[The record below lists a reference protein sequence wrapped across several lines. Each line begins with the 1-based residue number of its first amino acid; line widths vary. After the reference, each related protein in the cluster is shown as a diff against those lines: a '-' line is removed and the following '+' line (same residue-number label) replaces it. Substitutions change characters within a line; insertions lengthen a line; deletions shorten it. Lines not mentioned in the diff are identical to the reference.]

1 MGQHGVIE
9 RRDGGEDGGT
19 RLLDRSQEI
28 VQVPGVGDEHRRV
41 SPHQRRAENA
51 HVPSDVKRRKHERDA
66 VVPLLEDGA
75 EPTVELQ
82 RRHQYAAMSQQGR
95 LRDPRRATREHEQRG
110 VGWSRAGARRR
121 RRGGGPDHRLKPH
134 VPGRQRDP
142 VPFLPFLEQGV
153 REPEQARQELLDVG
167 RDHDFERGARLEVI
181 ATNIKEFLPR
191 LLRLAY
197 TLLKERKEGDR
208 VALTPGDVWFQ
219 AVIRASPSAAPPRAG
234 PTPSDAALL
243 MLTGGTT
250 GVPKAALLRH
260 RGVLM
265 AALQL
270 NRWFRPV
277 LKEWEDGIAFV
288 FPPFHVAGNVGILG
302 TALVG
307 RNPAVLIPNPRDLN
321 DLLRTIQQ
329 ARPAVLPAV
338 PTLYN
343 AMLAHPAVR
352 AGKVD
357 FSSIKLCVSGSAPLL
372 AETKR
377 RFEQLTGGRIIEV
390 YSLTEACMASV
401 GTPVMGTYK
410 EGAVGISLPDVDVRI
425 VDADD
430 PSQEVG
436 PGEIGEI
443 VIEAPQLIEGYWEDA
458 EATKEMLR
466 GGRLYTGDL
475 GSLDGGGYLT
485 IADRKKDLIKAS
497 GFQVWPREVEEVI
510 ATHPAVAEVGVAGV
524 PDPHSGEAVMAWVVT
539 RKGMGLTQEQIRDH
553 CRRHLAAYKVPKRRS
568 FGGCCPSPPSG
579 SCCGAS

>member
-1 MGQHGVIE
+1 MDRPWLEHYDDGV
-9 RRDGGEDGGT
+9 
-19 RLLDRSQEI
+19 
-28 VQVPGVGDEHRRV
+28 P
-41 SPHQRRAENA
+41 
-51 HVPSDVKRRKHERDA
+51 
-66 VVPLLEDGA
+66 
-75 EPTVELQ
+75 
-82 RRHQYAAMSQQGR
+82 
-95 LRDPRRATREHEQRG
+95 ATL
-110 VGWSRAGARRR
+110 A
-121 RRGGGPDHRLKPH
+121 PY
-134 VPGRQRDP
+134 
-142 VPFLPFLEQGV
+142 
-153 REPEQARQELLDVG
+153 PEQTLVDIVKASAA
-167 RDHDFERGARLEVI
+167 ERPRHPAVLFKGARLSYGELDRLSDGVAAWLAARGVVKGDRVALIMPNCPQVIIAQLGVWKAGAVAVPLNPLSSEEELAHALAGTGARAAVVLSRFYHKIKHLQPGTALEVVI

-208 VALTPGDVWFQ
+208 VALAPGDVWFQ
-219 AVIRASPSAAPPRAG
+219 AVIRAAPAAPQRPG

-250 GVPKAALLRH
+250 GIPKAALLRH

-277 LKEWEDGIAFV
+277 LKEWDDGIAFV

-357 FSSIKLCVSGSAPLL
+357 FSSVKLCVSGSAPLL

-410 EGAVGISLPDVDVRI
+410 EGAVGIPLPDVDVRI
-425 VDADD
+425 VDVDD

-443 VIEAPQLIEGYWEDA
+443 VIEAPQLMEGYWKDA

-475 GSLDGGGYLT
+475 GSIDGDGYLT

-524 PDPHSGEAVMAWVVT
+524 PDPHSGEAVMAWVVP
-539 RKGMGLTQEQIRDH
+539 RKGMEVTEEEVRDH
-553 CRRHLAAYKVPKRRS
+553 CRRHLAAYKVPKRVEFREALPKS
-568 FGGCCPSPPSG
+568 AIGKLLRRELAREFRAAH
-579 SCCGAS
+579 ASL

>member
-1 MGQHGVIE
+1 MDRPWLAHYDDGVPATLAPYPEQTLVDVVKASAAE
-9 RRDGGEDGGT
+9 RPRHPAVLFKGAQPSYGELDGLSDGLAAWLAARGVVKG
-19 RLLDRSQEI
+19 DRVALI
-28 VQVPGVGDEHRRV
+28 MPNCPQVIIAQLGVWKAGAVAVPLNPLSSEEELAHALADTGA
-41 SPHQRRAENA
+41 RA
-51 HVPSDVKRRKHERDA
+51 A
-66 VVPLLEDGA
+66 VVLSRFYHKIKH
-75 EPTVELQ
+75 LQ
-82 RRHQYAAMSQQGR
+82 
-95 LRDPRRATREHEQRG
+95 
-110 VGWSRAGARRR
+110 
-121 RRGGGPDHRLKPH
+121 
-134 VPGRQRDP
+134 PGT
-142 VPFLPFLEQGV
+142 
-153 REPEQARQELLDVG
+153 A
-167 RDHDFERGARLEVI
+167 LEVVI
-181 ATNIKEFLPR
+181 AANIKEFLPR

-208 VALTPGDVWFQ
+208 VALAPGDVWFQ
-219 AVIRASPSAAPPRAG
+219 AAIRDRSAAAPRAG

-250 GVPKAALLRH
+250 GVAKAALLRH

-270 NRWFRPV
+270 SRWFRPI
-277 LKEWEDGIAFV
+277 LKEWDDGIAFV

-307 RNPAVLIPNPRDLN
+307 RHPAVLIPNPRDLN
-321 DLLRTIQQ
+321 DLLRTIQK

-357 FSSIKLCVSGSAPLL
+357 FSSVKLCVSGSAPLL

-410 EGAVGISLPDVDVRI
+410 EGAVGIPLPDVDVRI
-425 VDADD
+425 VDVDD
-430 PSQEVG
+430 PSQQVG

-443 VIEAPQLIEGYWEDA
+443 VIEAPQLMEGYWHNP

-466 GGRLYTGDL
+466 DGRLYTGDL
-475 GSLDGGGYLT
+475 GSLDGDGYLT

-524 PDPHSGEAVMAWVVT
+524 PDAHSGEAVMAWVVT
-539 RKGMGLTQEQIRDH
+539 RKGMGLTEEEIRDH
-553 CRRHLAAYKVPKRRS
+553 CRRHLAAYKVPKRVEFREALPKS
-568 FGGCCPSPPSG
+568 AIGKLLRRELAREFRAARPP
-579 SCCGAS
+579 A

>member
-1 MGQHGVIE
+1 MDRPWLGHYDDGVPATLAPYPEKTLVDVVKASAAE
-9 RRDGGEDGGT
+9 RPRH
-19 RLLDRSQEI
+19 
-28 VQVPGVGDEHRRV
+28 P
-41 SPHQRRAENA
+41 
-51 HVPSDVKRRKHERDA
+51 A
-66 VVPLLEDGA
+66 VLF
-75 EPTVELQ
+75 
-82 RRHQYAAMSQQGR
+82 
-95 LRDPRRATREHEQRG
+95 
-110 VGWSRAGARRR
+110 
-121 RRGGGPDHRLKPH
+121 K
-134 VPGRQRDP
+134 
-142 VPFLPFLEQGV
+142 
-153 REPEQARQELLDVG
+153 
-167 RDHDFERGARLEVI
+167 GARLSYGELNGLSDGFAAWLAARGVVKGDRVALIMPNCPQVIIAQLGVWKAGAVAVPLNPLSSEEELAHALAGTGARAAVVLSRFYHKIKHLQSGTALDVVI

-208 VALTPGDVWFQ
+208 IALAPGKGDVWFQ
-219 AVIRASPSAAPPRAG
+219 AVIRAPPAAAPPRAG

-277 LKEWEDGIAFV
+277 LKEWDDGIAFV

-321 DLLRTIQQ
+321 DLLRTIQK

-357 FSSIKLCVSGSAPLL
+357 FSSVKLCVSGSAPLH

-410 EGAVGISLPDVDVRI
+410 EGAVGIPLPDVDVRI
-425 VDADD
+425 VDVDD

-443 VIEAPQLIEGYWEDA
+443 VIEAPQLMEGYWKDA

-466 GGRLYTGDL
+466 DGRLYTGDL
-475 GSLDGGGYLT
+475 GSLDGDGYLT

-510 ATHPAVAEVGVAGV
+510 ATHAAVAEVGVAGV
-524 PDPHSGEAVMAWVVT
+524 PDAHSGEAVMAWVVA
-539 RKGMGLTQEQIRDH
+539 RKGVTPTEEEIREH
-553 CRRHLAAYKVPKRRS
+553 CRRHLAAYKVPKRVEFREVLPKS
-568 FGGCCPSPPSG
+568 AIGKLLRRELAREFRAAHI
-579 SCCGAS
+579 AS

>member
-1 MGQHGVIE
+1 MERPWLEHYDDGVPATLAPYPEKTLVDVVKASAAE
-9 RRDGGEDGGT
+9 R
-19 RLLDRSQEI
+19 
-28 VQVPGVGDEHRRV
+28 
-41 SPHQRRAENA
+41 PH
-51 HVPSDVKRRKHERDA
+51 HPA
-66 VVPLLEDGA
+66 VLF
-75 EPTVELQ
+75 
-82 RRHQYAAMSQQGR
+82 
-95 LRDPRRATREHEQRG
+95 
-110 VGWSRAGARRR
+110 
-121 RRGGGPDHRLKPH
+121 K
-134 VPGRQRDP
+134 
-142 VPFLPFLEQGV
+142 
-153 REPEQARQELLDVG
+153 
-167 RDHDFERGARLEVI
+167 GARLSYGELNGLSDALAAWLAARGVVKGDRVALVMPNCPQVIIAQLGVWKAGAVAVPLNPLSSEEELAHALAGTGARAAVVLSRFYHKIKHLQPGTALEVVI

-208 VALTPGDVWFQ
+208 VALAQGDVWFQ
-219 AVIRASPSAAPPRAG
+219 AVIRPPPSAAPPRAG
-234 PTPSDAALL
+234 PSPSDAALL

-277 LKEWEDGIAFV
+277 LKEWDDGIAFV

-302 TALVG
+302 PAL
-307 RNPAVLIPNPRDLN
+307 LLPNPRDVN
-321 DLLRTIQQ
+321 HLLRTIQK

-338 PTLYN
+338 PTLYH

-357 FSSIKLCVSGSAPLL
+357 FSSVKLCVSGSAPLL

-410 EGAVGISLPDVDVRI
+410 EGAVGIPLPDVDVRI
-425 VDADD
+425 VDVDD

-443 VIEAPQLIEGYWEDA
+443 VIEAPQLMEGYWHNP

-466 GGRLYTGDL
+466 DGRLYTGDL
-475 GSLDGGGYLT
+475 GSLDGDGYLT

-524 PDPHSGEAVMAWVVT
+524 PDPHSGEAVMAWVVP
-539 RKGMGLTQEQIRDH
+539 RKGLTPTEEEIREH
-553 CRRHLAAYKVPKRRS
+553 CRRHLAAYKVPKRVEFREALPKS
-568 FGGCCPSPPSG
+568 AIGKLLRREL
-579 SCCGAS
+579 ASEFRAAHGPA

>member
-1 MGQHGVIE
+1 MDRPWLEHYDDGVPATLAPYPEQTLVDIVKASAAE
-9 RRDGGEDGGT
+9 RPRHPAVHFKGARVSYGE
-19 RLLDRSQEI
+19 LDRLSDGFAAWLAARGVVKGDRVALI
-28 VQVPGVGDEHRRV
+28 MPNCPQVIIAQVGVWKAGAVAVPLNPLSSEEELAHALAGTGA
-41 SPHQRRAENA
+41 RA
-51 HVPSDVKRRKHERDA
+51 A
-66 VVPLLEDGA
+66 VVLSRFYHKIKHLQPGTALE
-75 EPTVELQ
+75 V
-82 RRHQYAAMSQQGR
+82 
-95 LRDPRRATREHEQRG
+95 
-110 VGWSRAGARRR
+110 
-121 RRGGGPDHRLKPH
+121 
-134 VPGRQRDP
+134 
-142 VPFLPFLEQGV
+142 
-153 REPEQARQELLDVG
+153 
-167 RDHDFERGARLEVI
+167 VI

-208 VALTPGDVWFQ
+208 VALAPGDVWFQ
-219 AVIRASPSAAPPRAG
+219 SAIQARPSAPPRPG

-250 GVPKAALLRH
+250 GIPKAALLRH

-277 LKEWEDGIAFV
+277 LKEWDDGIAFV

-357 FSSIKLCVSGSAPLL
+357 FSSVKLCVSGSAPLL

-410 EGAVGISLPDVDVRI
+410 EGAVGIPLPDVDVRI
-425 VDADD
+425 VDVDD

-443 VIEAPQLIEGYWEDA
+443 VIEAPQLMEGYWKDA

-475 GSLDGGGYLT
+475 GSIDGDGYLT

-510 ATHPAVAEVGVAGV
+510 ATHPAVAEVGVTGV
-524 PDPHSGEAVMAWVVT
+524 PDPHSGEAVMAWVVL
-539 RKGMGLTQEQIRDH
+539 RKGMGATEEEIRDH
-553 CRRHLAAYKVPKRRS
+553 CRRHLAAYKVPKRVEFREALPKS
-568 FGGCCPSPPSG
+568 AIGKLLRRELAREFRAAH
-579 SCCGAS
+579 ASL

>member
-1 MGQHGVIE
+1 MDRPWLAHYDDGVPATLAPYPEKTLVDVVQASAAE
-9 RRDGGEDGGT
+9 RPRH
-19 RLLDRSQEI
+19 
-28 VQVPGVGDEHRRV
+28 P
-41 SPHQRRAENA
+41 
-51 HVPSDVKRRKHERDA
+51 A
-66 VVPLLEDGA
+66 VLF
-75 EPTVELQ
+75 
-82 RRHQYAAMSQQGR
+82 
-95 LRDPRRATREHEQRG
+95 
-110 VGWSRAGARRR
+110 
-121 RRGGGPDHRLKPH
+121 K
-134 VPGRQRDP
+134 
-142 VPFLPFLEQGV
+142 
-153 REPEQARQELLDVG
+153 
-167 RDHDFERGARLEVI
+167 GARLSYGELDRLSDALAAWLAARGVVKGDRVALVMPNCPQVIIAQLGVWKAGAVAVPLNPLSSEEELAHALAGTGARAAVVLSRFYHKIKHLQPGTALEVVI

-208 VALTPGDVWFQ
+208 VALAPGDVWFQ
-219 AVIRASPSAAPPRAG
+219 AVTRARPAAPPRAG

-277 LKEWEDGIAFV
+277 LKEWDDGIAFV

-321 DLLRTIQQ
+321 DLLRTIQK

-357 FSSIKLCVSGSAPLL
+357 FSSVKLCVSGSAPLL

-410 EGAVGISLPDVDVRI
+410 EGAVGIPLPDVDVRI
-425 VDADD
+425 VDVDD

-443 VIEAPQLIEGYWEDA
+443 VIEAPQLMEGYWHNP
-458 EATKEMLR
+458 EATREMLR
-466 GGRLYTGDL
+466 NGRLYTGDL
-475 GSLDGGGYLT
+475 GSLDGDGYLT

-524 PDPHSGEAVMAWVVT
+524 PDPHSGEAVMAWVVA
-539 RKGMGLTQEQIRDH
+539 RKGVTPTEEEIREH
-553 CRRHLAAYKVPKRRS
+553 CRRHLAAYKVPKRVEFREALPKS
-568 FGGCCPSPPSG
+568 AIGKLLRRELAREFR
-579 SCCGAS
+579 AAHNAR

>member
-1 MGQHGVIE
+1 MERPWLEHYDDGVPATLAPYPQETLVDVVRKSARE
-9 RRDGGEDGGT
+9 R
-19 RLLDRSQEI
+19 
-28 VQVPGVGDEHRRV
+28 P
-41 SPHQRRAENA
+41 
-51 HVPSDVKRRKHERDA
+51 
-66 VVPLLEDGA
+66 
-75 EPTVELQ
+75 
-82 RRHQYAAMSQQGR
+82 RHTAAIF
-95 LRDPRRATREHEQRG
+95 
-110 VGWSRAGARRR
+110 
-121 RRGGGPDHRLKPH
+121 K
-134 VPGRQRDP
+134 
-142 VPFLPFLEQGV
+142 
-153 REPEQARQELLDVG
+153 
-167 RDHDFERGARLEVI
+167 GARLSYGDLERLSSAFATWLGGRGVVKGDRVALIMPNCPQVIIAQLGVWKAGAVAVPLNPLSSEEELTHALAGTGARAGIVLSRFYHKIKRVQPGTPLEVVV

-191 LLRLAY
+191 VLRIAY

-208 VALTPGDVWFQ
+208 VALAPGEGDVWFQ
-219 AVIRASPSAAPPRAG
+219 AVIRGSPAAPPRAG

-250 GVPKAALLRH
+250 GIPKAALLRH
-260 RGVLM
+260 HAILM

-270 NRWFRPV
+270 SRWFRPV
-277 LKEWEDGIAFV
+277 LKEWDDGIAFV

-307 RNPAVLIPNPRDLN
+307 RNPAVLIPNPKDVN
-321 DLLRTIQQ
+321 DLLGTIQA

-357 FSSIKLCVSGSAPLL
+357 FSSVKLCVSGSAPLL
-372 AETKR
+372 GETKR

-410 EGAVGISLPDVDVRI
+410 EGAVGIPLPDVQLRI

-430 PSQEVG
+430 PRRELG

-443 VIEAPQLIEGYWEDA
+443 VIEAPQLMEGYWQNP
-458 EATKEMLR
+458 EATQEMLR
-466 GGRLYTGDL
+466 NGRLYTGDL
-475 GSLDGGGYLT
+475 GSLDRDGYLT

-510 ATHPAVAEVGVAGV
+510 ATHAAVAEVGVAGV
-524 PDPHSGEAVMAWVVT
+524 PDTHSGEAVMAWVVL
-539 RKGMGLTQEQIRDH
+539 RKGMGVTEEEVRDH
-553 CRRHLAAYKVPKRRS
+553 CRGHLAAYKVPKRVEFREALPKS
-568 FGGCCPSPPSG
+568 AIGKLLRRELAREFRAAH
-579 SCCGAS
+579 ASL